1 MRVSCIQ
8 MDMLLGKEDYNFKH
22 AQDLIRATVAQ
33 EHPDVV
39 VLPETWNVGFFPKED
54 LVSHCDQDGT
64 RIKKEIG
71 GLAKELNTNIVA
83 GSIGNVKGGKVYNTA
98 FVFDREGNCVYQYD
112 KIHLFTPSGE
122 HEYIQFGQDKCVR
135 FQLDG
140 VNCGLIICYD
150 IRFPE
155 LTRSLALQG
164 IDVFFVVS
172 QWPNI
177 RTPHLDIL
185 CLARAIE
192 NQMFLA
198 LCNSCGTAGS
208 VTCGGSSTLI
218 DPWGKCL
225 AHAGSTEEVITAD
238 LDLTTIEGIRK
249 SINVFNDRK
258 PALYQLD

>member
-1 MRVSCIQ
+1 M
-8 MDMLLGKEDYNFKH
+8 
-22 AQDLIRATVAQ
+22 
-33 EHPDVV
+33 
-39 VLPETWNVGFFPKED
+39 
-54 LVSHCDQDGT
+54 
-64 RIKKEIG
+64 
-71 GLAKELNTNIVA
+71 
-83 GSIGNVKGGKVYNTA
+83 
-98 FVFDREGNCVYQYD
+98 
-112 KIHLFTPSGE
+112 
-122 HEYIQFGQDKCVR
+122 
-135 FQLDG
+135 
-140 VNCGLIICYD
+140 
-150 IRFPE
+150 
-155 LTRSLALQG
+155 
-164 IDVFFVVS
+164 VS